1 MTQMLELSTT
11 SAKSSPPS
19 EIPPFRQIDGKKL
32 VLHFHA
38 GQTRAW
44 ESEARFPMLFGGT
57 QVGKTCFAPHW
68 LDREIKR
75 EGPGDYLAI
84 TATFPLLKLKLLPEF
99 LYVFDTLFHYGSYNA
114 SDRVFYFRDGKTR
127 VIFGSATNPESIESA
142 TAKAAILDEIGQKQF
157 RRGAWEAV
165 LRRLSLNQGRALGT
179 TTLYQLGWLKNEVYD
194 RWLKGDKSYDVIQV
208 DSIVNPAFPR
218 QEYHRAK
225 ATLPRWKFNLFYRGR
240 YDKPAGLIYDAF
252 DEDVCKIPR
261 HDIPKDWPRYVG
273 MDFGGANTAAMF
285 YALNPYT
292 GELTA
297 YREYLCGGKS
307 AEGHAESLQEESL
320 GERITK
326 IAGGAPHED
335 GWREA
340 FTRAGWHVVKPREKS
355 VATGIDRVYA
365 FHKRDGLYVFD
376 DLDNYLDEK
385 QTYSYKLD
393 DKYEPTDEIED
404 KARFHL
410 MDAERYIISEFRPE
424 LAEAGRRAQV
434 WRYG

>member
-1 MTQMLELSTT
+1 
-11 SAKSSPPS
+11 
-19 EIPPFRQIDGKKL
+19 
-32 VLHFHA
+32 
-38 GQTRAW
+38 
-44 ESEARFPMLFGGT
+44 MLFGGT

-99 LYVFDTLFHYGSYNA
+99 LYVFQTLFHYGTYNA
-114 SDRVFYFRDGKTR
+114 SDRVFYFHDAKTR

-142 TAKAAILDEIGQKQF
+142 TAKAAILDELGQKQF
-157 RRGAWEAV
+157 RREAWEAV

-179 TTLYQLGWLKNEVYD
+179 STLYQLGWLKNEVYD
-194 RWLKGDKSYDVIQV
+194 PWVAGDPTFDVIQV
-208 DSIVNPAFPR
+208 DSIVNPVFPR
-218 QEYHRAK
+218 EEYDRAK
-225 ATLPRWKFNLFYRGR
+225 ATLPSWKFNLFYRGR

-252 DEDVCKIPR
+252 DERVCKIKR
-261 HDIPKDWPRYVG
+261 FAIPESWLRYVG
-273 MDFGGANTAAMF
+273 MDFGGANTAALF
-285 YALNPYT
+285 IAQDPNT
-292 GELTA
+292 GFLYV

-307 AEGHAESLQEESL
+307 AAEHTETLQELSM
-320 GERITK
+320 GEIIRR
-326 IAGGAPHED
+326 IAGGAAHED

-340 FTRAGWHVVKPREKS
+340 FTRAGWHVLKPREKS
-355 VATGIDRVYA
+355 VAPGIDRVYG
-365 FHKRDGLYVFD
+365 FHKQNELYVFD
-376 DLDNYLDEK
+376 DLPNYLDEK

-393 DKYEPTDEIED
+393 DKYQATDEIED

-424 LAEAGRRAQV
+424 WAGKPKAPAV